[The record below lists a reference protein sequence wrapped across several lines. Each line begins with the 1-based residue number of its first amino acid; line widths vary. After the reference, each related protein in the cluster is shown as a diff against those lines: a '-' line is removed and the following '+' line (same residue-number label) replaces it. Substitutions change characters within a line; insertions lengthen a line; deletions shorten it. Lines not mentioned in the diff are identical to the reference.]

1 MSDETCVY
9 ETVLEIF
16 RVQTVQYLINSETQL
31 SAIEGDSLDA
41 VEIVCALEAELNISI
56 DEDAFWSGMT
66 VGDCINTVLQLVS
79 GDAST
84 AT

>member
-9 ETVLEIF
+9 ETVLEVF
-16 RVQTVQYLINSETQL
+16 RVQTLQHLINSETHL

-41 VEIVCALEAELNISI
+41 VEIVCALESELNISI
-56 DEDAFWSGMT
+56 DEDVFWSGMT
-66 VGDCINTVLQLVS
+66 VGDCINTVLQLVN